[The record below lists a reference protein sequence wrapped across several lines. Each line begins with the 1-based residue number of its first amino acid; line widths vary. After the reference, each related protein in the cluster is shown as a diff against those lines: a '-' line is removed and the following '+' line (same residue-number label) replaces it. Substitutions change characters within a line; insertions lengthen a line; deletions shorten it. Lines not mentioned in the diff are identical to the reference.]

1 MNPPRKISSY
11 LLLFV
16 SILASYLLG
25 VSPIEPSIKFAL
37 LFLIVIS
44 SFGLLSLLQ
53 GLATV
58 DEGSGAE
65 DDLAPRVLEVL
76 GESEVAMA
84 SSMSVADAFRL
95 IIARLRSATG
105 FRGAAL
111 WLPNG
116 EANEL
121 SVAETEGEHKE
132 LLTNAKTKV
141 GLGLAGRAWENSRI
155 ETGYETAGHIPAVA
169 IPLKRDEDRVAVLEL
184 LFEPS
189 HDLVSIDR
197 GVYGLI
203 SEPAGTVIAAAI
215 AFEKNSKSALIDEL
229 TGLPNERAFY
239 LLLEQNVAE
248 SIRRIHERPLTVLA
262 ISVRDL
268 SGINLAYGA
277 AAGNRILL
285 AVSKILKDKL
295 RDMDSICRTNGDE
308 FLVVLPGA
316 DRGIAAEIVARLQA
330 SLYSRKV
337 EAVPGELI
345 EVSINVGFAHLGD
358 DGDTAEALIRASR
371 NYRDARLITP
381 SNNVYSFPGI
391 ISPG

>member
-16 SILASYLLG
+16 SLLTSYLLG

-37 LFLIVIS
+37 FFLTVIS

-53 GLATV
+53 SRAAV
-58 DEGSGAE
+58 DGGSEAEG
-65 DDLAPRVLEVL
+65 DLAPQVLEVL

-84 SSMSVADAFRL
+84 SAMSVADAFRL
-95 IIARLRSATG
+95 TIARLRSAIG

-111 WLPNG
+111 WLPDG
-116 EANEL
+116 EADEL

-132 LLTNAKTKV
+132 LLTNAKTRA
-141 GLGLAGRAWENSRI
+141 GLGLVGRAWENSRV

-197 GVYGLI
+197 ALYGLI
-203 SEPAGTVIAAAI
+203 SEPAGAVVAAAI

-248 SIRRIHERPLTVLA
+248 SIRRFHERPLTVLA
-262 ISVRDL
+262 ISVRDI
-268 SGINLAYGA
+268 SGINLAYGV
-277 AAGNRILL
+277 AAGSRILL
-285 AVSKILKDKL
+285 AISQILKDKL

-316 DRGIAAEIVARLQA
+316 DRSMAAEIVARLQA

-345 EVSINVGFAHLGD
+345 EVGINVGFAHLGD

-371 NYRDARLITP
+371 SYRDARLIPP
-381 SNNVYSFPGI
+381 SNNIYSFPAV
-391 ISPG
+391 SHPG